1 LSFVS
6 YALLQNIA
14 NVSTNINIKFG
25 SIFLILVDLLKHWE
39 EARAG
44 FLSFY
49 DIKRQNSEPGSYETS
64 ASGVRTRKCLRL
76 NV

>member
-1 LSFVS
+1 MLF
-6 YALLQNIA
+6 LQNIV
-14 NVSTNINIKFG
+14 NVSTNI
-25 SIFLILVDLLKHWE
+25 IFLILVDLLKHWE

-49 DIKRQNSEPGSYETS
+49 DIKWQDSEPGSYETS
-64 ASGVRTRKCLRL
+64 ASGARTRKCLRL